1 MLPKYPIKAQ
11 NATNTESTDVAV
23 FIVPDGAI
31 SGNEV
36 DISAGGIAI
45 GDTITDATEGSVLF
59 AGAAGVLAQN
69 NTAFKWVNADTQL
82 QLTAGGATKTPLYV
96 KLAATPTAD
105 AFQVYASDGTT
116 KLSCIEAAG
125 SIFLTGGGTLNY
137 AGAEIKFKGA
147 GGSQAYIATQGVDSR
162 LWFGIGGYA
171 GAFAIL
177 ANNQLTIIPSSFQHT
192 WSATNDATGSP
203 DTGFARIAAG
213 IVKVTNGSTGAGCME
228 LLEQTAPSA
237 ATANSVRIY
246 AQDNVAG
253 KTQLMALFAT
263 GAAQQMAIEP

>member
-96 KLAATPTAD
+96 KLAGSQTAD

-116 KLSCIEAAG
+116 KRFAISGATPSLSAPQINFGTATTGIYSAGATSVQMVYSGVSRLDFDFSNNAVRLDSAGQFTWSGTSGNPSASNDIGLARVAAG
-125 SIFLTGGGTLNY
+125 VL
-137 AGAEIKFKGA
+137 
-147 GGSQAYIATQGVDSR
+147 
-162 LWFGIGGYA
+162 
-171 GAFAIL
+171 
-177 ANNQLTIIPSSFQHT
+177 
-192 WSATNDATGSP
+192 
-203 DTGFARIAAG
+203 
-213 IVKVTNGSTGAGCME
+213 KVTNSGSGAGALE
-228 LLEQTAPSA
+228 FLEQTAPSA
-237 ATANSVRIY
+237 ATANSVRIF
-246 AQDNVAG
+246 AQDNGAG

-263 GAAQQMAIEP
+263 GAAQQIAIEP

>member
-96 KLAATPTAD
+96 KLAGSQTAD
-105 AFQVYASDGTT
+105 AFQVANSSGVVQFRIDSTGNVFGFNSTNGVYSVSGETRMMSDGSG
-116 KLSCIEAAG
+116 LRWDGA
-125 SIFLTGGGTLNY
+125 TLFTNSPLDL
-137 AGAEIKFKGA
+137 GASGLGWRRQYFNE
-147 GGSQAYIATQGVDSR
+147 S
-162 LWFGIGGYA
+162 
-171 GAFAIL
+171 
-177 ANNQLTIIPSSFQHT
+177 
-192 WSATNDATGSP
+192 
-203 DTGFARIAAG
+203 
-213 IVKVTNGSTGAGCME
+213 
-228 LLEQTAPSA
+228 TAPA
-237 ATANSVRIY
+237 APAANCVAIF
-246 AQDNVAG
+246 AQDNGG
-253 KTQLMALFAT
+253 KTELMALFAT
-263 GAAQQMAIEP
+263 GVAQQIAIEP

>member
-82 QLTAGGATKTPLYV
+82 QLTAGGATKTPLYI

-116 KLSCIEAAG
+116 KLAGITAIGKLEVSAGAAAPATSGIRFLNGISLANDTWLGSPSAGILVIGGNGYDPLWYCASGLFVSHSSTLDLVWSSTPFANGVADIGLSRKAAG
-125 SIFLTGGGTLNY
+125 VL
-137 AGAEIKFKGA
+137 
-147 GGSQAYIATQGVDSR
+147 
-162 LWFGIGGYA
+162 
-171 GAFAIL
+171 
-177 ANNQLTIIPSSFQHT
+177 
-192 WSATNDATGSP
+192 
-203 DTGFARIAAG
+203 
-213 IVKVTNGSTGAGCME
+213 KVTNGSTGAGTLE
-228 LLEQTAPSA
+228 FLEQTAPSA

-246 AQDNVAG
+246 AQDNGAG

-263 GAAQQMAIEP
+263 GVAQQIAIEP